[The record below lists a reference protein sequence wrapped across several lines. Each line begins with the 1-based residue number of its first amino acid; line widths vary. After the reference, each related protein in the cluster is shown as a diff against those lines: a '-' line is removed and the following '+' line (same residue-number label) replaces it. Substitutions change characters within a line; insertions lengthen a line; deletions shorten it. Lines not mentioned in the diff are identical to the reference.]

1 MRIIIADD
9 EKLIRHSIRCNC
21 LQLGF
26 EEQDVDEAEN
36 GEVLLNKLRTTH
48 YDLALVDVKMPLMNG
63 LEAIRNGIIIAP
75 DTLFYILSGYDEFK
89 YAQEAIRMGVRD
101 YLLKPVS
108 KNDLDKIIEDSVLLI
123 EQKRSDFRRNLKML
137 IGEMLEEPRENIQ
150 FPITGRAYFIM
161 HDSMNMEPVLTN
173 ELFGLTRSLFFI
185 ERKDPAG
192 KGTIVFLFQEPG
204 EEGVYSDFVNRL
216 VKYLIKSSTVY
227 ESKEFLDSETFLAE
241 YQRISALAS
250 QRVYTGL
257 RRFYK
262 KGILGLKIPEDLSK
276 ISETVILLFESYR
289 GKDYSRFIQYS
300 KQLSSMEKNLQH
312 HCSYK
317 EKFYKSVGQLFDIS
331 KEQYILEIE
340 MEKRAKELI
349 LSTEKGRDNLAENA
363 LIYMNNHYNEDI
375 SINSMA
381 ALYSITPNYFS
392 TIFHK
397 ETGKSFIQY
406 LTDIRIQEGKRF
418 LMETNLSVN
427 EITRRIGYYSS
438 SYFIKRFA
446 QSEGMTPA
454 EFRTQNNL

>member
-204 EEGVYSDFVNRL
+204 EEGIYSDFVNRL

-300 KQLSSMEKNLQH
+300 KQLSSMEK
-312 HCSYK
+312 
-317 EKFYKSVGQLFDIS
+317 I
-331 KEQYILEIE
+331 
-340 MEKRAKELI
+340 
-349 LSTEKGRDNLAENA
+349 
-363 LIYMNNHYNEDI
+363 
-375 SINSMA
+375 
-381 ALYSITPNYFS
+381 YSI
-392 TIFHK
+392 IVLIR
-397 ETGKSFIQY
+397 KSFI
-406 LTDIRIQEGKRF
+406 
-418 LMETNLSVN
+418 NL
-427 EITRRIGYYSS
+427 
-438 SYFIKRFA
+438 
-446 QSEGMTPA
+446 
-454 EFRTQNNL
+454 